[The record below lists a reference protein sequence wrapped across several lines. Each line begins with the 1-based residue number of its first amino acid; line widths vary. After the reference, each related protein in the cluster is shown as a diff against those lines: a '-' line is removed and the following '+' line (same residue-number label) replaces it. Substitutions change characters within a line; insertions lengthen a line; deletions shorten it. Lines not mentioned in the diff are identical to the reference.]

1 MPEKPEDHFAVGEP
15 RTLETRRLG
24 GRQAEESPSAA
35 PRLRLVIFWA
45 LVGGIVVIGVVLYF
59 MSAESIAPVLRTGS

>member
-24 GRQAEESPSAA
+24 ARQAEDAPSPA
-35 PRLRLVIFWA
+35 PRLRRMIFWA
-45 LVGGIVVIGVVLYF
+45 VVAVVVVIGVVLYF
-59 MSAESIAPVLRTGS
+59 LSAESVAPVLRTGS